1 MDLLVITF
9 SYSSSQ
15 LGLGM
20 PSHFLVHDGAS
31 EWDLQSDRG
40 SLESVSVSSAFKD
53 VYSTL
58 TRS

>member
-9 SYSSSQ
+9 SYSFSQ
-15 LGLGM
+15 LGLGV

-31 EWDLQSDRG
+31 EWGLQSDRG
-40 SLESVSVSSAFKD
+40 SLESMSVSSAFKD
-53 VYSTL
+53 GYSPL